1 MGQKPFQEAAGSFL
15 LPQSPPL
22 KTSLRWNIHFTA
34 SELNL
39 YYAWCVGDPAREIL
53 EPWICCEVSFVFF
66 LTVGVLHS
74 QKSTVREHGRYQN
87 FQMFQRNS
95 NVH

>member
-22 KTSLRWNIHFTA
+22 KTSLRWNIYFTA

-39 YYAWCVGDPAREIL
+39 SYAWCVGDPAREIL
-53 EPWICCEVSFVFF
+53 EPWICCQVSFVFF
-66 LTVGVLHS
+66 L
-74 QKSTVREHGRYQN
+74 TVREHGRYQN

>member
-1 MGQKPFQEAAGSFL
+1 MRQKPFQEATGSFL
-15 LPQSPPL
+15 LLQSPPL

-66 LTVGVLHS
+66 LTVVSCILKNQQRTRPKNVERVQWERNWS
-74 QKSTVREHGRYQN
+74 S
-87 FQMFQRNS
+87 MF
-95 NVH
+95 